1 LTGTRILIVLAAL
14 AALAGCRHK
23 RHTGSV
29 PPPPP
34 RSRPAAIP
42 VEIGHTENGI
52 ASWYGNPY
60 HGRQAANGEIYDME
74 KMTAAH
80 RTMPFNTWV
89 RVHDLDNG
97 KTTDVRITDRG
108 PFVGGRIIDL
118 SRAAARELD
127 KIGPGTARVR
137 LGVIRAPEGAPA
149 TSYAVQVGAFQDE
162 ATAERVRADMERRFG
177 SARMARRPGNPM
189 TWRVLVGSET
199 TEDAANTLA
208 AKIRLE
214 SVEKI
219 ACFVVRLD
227 II

>member
-1 LTGTRILIVLAAL
+1 M
-14 AALAGCRHK
+14 
-23 RHTGSV
+23 
-29 PPPPP
+29 
-34 RSRPAAIP
+34 
-42 VEIGHTENGI
+42 EIGHTENGI

-60 HGRQAANGEIYDME
+60 HGRQAANGEVYDME

-97 KTTDVRITDRG
+97 KITEVRITDRG

-118 SRAAARELD
+118 SRAAARELAM
-127 KIGPGTARVR
+127 IGPGTARVR
-137 LGVIRAPEGAPA
+137 VEVIPAPAVAPA
-149 TSYAVQVGAFQDE
+149 TLPPVVTSSPPPAVTPPEPVPAAELPPAAFAVQVGAFRE
-162 ATAERVRADMERRFG
+162 RGNAEGIRATMETRYGTARIVERQ
-177 SARMARRPGNPM
+177 GNPT
-189 TWRVLVGSET
+189 TWRVLVGSEP
-199 TEDAANTLA
+199 TEESANALA
-208 AKIRLE
+208 AKIRQE